1 MCGSRPGRTVDC
13 IVFTSRSDIMDGR
26 IAWAIAKER
35 AAELER
41 ESRSARAPR
50 RQAPDRARWSR
61 FRSAPVDPQDPSRW
75 SL

>member
-1 MCGSRPGRTVDC
+1 MCGSRPGRTVAC
-13 IVFTSRSDIMDGR
+13 IVFTSRSDNMDGR
-26 IAWAIAKER
+26 IAWAIAKQR

-41 ESRSARAPR
+41 EARSARVAR

-61 FRSAPVDPQDPSRW
+61 LRSAPVDSQDPSRW